1 MEPLTNSEQLQ
12 LENDGYLA
20 LPGIIAPE
28 CIRAMKAQLEVL
40 LAITKQDH
48 AGTLI
53 VNDLYD
59 HEVFDM
65 AWQHPRVLGAV
76 SHLLGS
82 DFRLTGVSSRGLR
95 PGHGQQSL
103 HSDWGGQ
110 GEPGV
115 WYLCHAI
122 CPLVDFTTEN
132 GATRVIP
139 GSHHNPWM
147 LKGQSDLRKPHP
159 AQHQLIG
166 PVGTVFIL
174 NVHCVHSAVHNA
186 SSEPR
191 HAIFSSFSRRDSPL
205 LLQMPVPDPSAESL
219 ARHGSNIRALLMN

>member
-20 LPGIIAPE
+20 LPGIIDPE
-28 CIRAMKAQLEVL
+28 CIGEMKARLEVL
-40 LAITKQDH
+40 LAATKQDH

-53 VNDLYD
+53 VSDLFD
-59 HEVFDM
+59 DAVFDIV
-65 AWQHPRVLGAV
+65 WQHPRVLGAV
-76 SHLLGS
+76 RHLLGA

-95 PGHGQQSL
+95 PGHGQQAL
-103 HSDWGGQ
+103 HSDWVGQ
-110 GEPGV
+110 GDPGV

-122 CPLVDFTTEN
+122 CPLVDFTSEN

-139 GSHHNPWM
+139 GSHRNPWM
-147 LKGQSDLRKPHP
+147 LKGLSDLRKPYP
-159 AQHQLIG
+159 AQQLIG
-166 PVGTVFIL
+166 SAGTVFIL
-174 NVHCVHSAVHNA
+174 NVHCAHSAVHNA

-205 LLQMPVPDPSAESL
+205 LLQMSVPEPSAESL
-219 ARHGSNIRALLMN
+219 ARYSSDIRALWVN